1 MLTQAIQRI
10 DHVGIIVYP
19 ENVDKYVKKLSQL
32 LDITFDE
39 PIRNEDA
46 GVIAVLSWDS
56 GLEIMAPLRKEG
68 RYWERLQR
76 SGEGS
81 TVLIFGVKDIDAAMR
96 RAKEQGVDVD
106 FEVKLN
112 GDEPWLSRF
121 KHFRE
126 ARLEAFEPQFATAL
140 TLSQIEPR

>member
-1 MLTQAIQRI
+1 MLQQAIQRI

-19 ENVDKYVKKLSQL
+19 ENVDKYVKKLSDL

-39 PIRNEDA
+39 PIVNEAA
-46 GVIAVLSWDS
+46 GNIAVLSWDS

-76 SGEGS
+76 FGEG
-81 TVLIFGVKDIDAAMR
+81 TITLIFGVKDIDVAIG
-96 RAKEQGVDVD
+96 RAKKHGVDVD
-106 FEVKLN
+106 FEVKLS
-112 GDEPWLSRF
+112 GDEPWLTRF
-121 KHFRE
+121 KSFRE
-126 ARLEAFEPQFATAL
+126 ARLKAFDPEFAMSL